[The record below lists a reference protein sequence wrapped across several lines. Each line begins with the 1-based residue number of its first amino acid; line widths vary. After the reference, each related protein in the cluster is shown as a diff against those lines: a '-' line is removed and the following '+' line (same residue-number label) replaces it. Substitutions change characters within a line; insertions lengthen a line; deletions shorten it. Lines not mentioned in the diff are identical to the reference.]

1 MENRERVFSIPFGG
15 PIQDCPFTPPCL
27 SNGVPVQDFC
37 SRIHPLRYWQ
47 IENRAPVVH
56 SFRWSSSRQSSFHSF
71 LPIKCWTFNYI
82 FVSNYA
88 QLFLLSSVV
97 TLKDANR
104 ALVFGGAVQDSPSI
118 LGFFFPLYQTLD
130 LAVSSSLNTLDF
142 FLSPSCWIS
151 WK

>member
-1 MENRERVFSIPFGG
+1 M
-15 PIQDCPFTPPCL
+15 
-27 SNGVPVQDFC
+27 
-37 SRIHPLRYWQ
+37 
-47 IENRAPVVH
+47 ENRAPVVH

-82 FVSNYA
+82 FFSNYA

-118 LGFFFPLYQTLD
+118 LVRED
-130 LAVSSSLNTLDF
+130 A
-142 FLSPSCWIS
+142 SCWFGHDEHQKQQPVVPGG
-151 WK
+151 WAKAEVPNK